1 MKCVKLNQLCE
12 INIGKTP
19 SRSNS
24 KYWGK
29 GHKWLSIADMKSKYI
44 SETKEEIT
52 DLAVSEANMKIV
64 PKNTVLMSFKL
75 SIGKIGITTE
85 EMYTNEAIASFPI
98 IEKEKIIPEYLYYV
112 LKTLRYDNLSDRAV
126 MGATLNK
133 KKLNQIVIP
142 LPSIIV
148 QKKIVNLLNK
158 AEELIDKRKAQIEA
172 LDQLT
177 QSVFL
182 EMFGDPITNP
192 KGWKLAI
199 CKDIT
204 SKIGSGATPKG
215 GNASYKQQGISLIRS
230 MNVYNNNFNYNDLAF
245 IDEEQAEKLKNVI
258 VNKDDILLNITG
270 ASVARSCI
278 VPDDVLPARVNQ
290 HVSIIRVI
298 KHLINPIFL
307 SYTFTN
313 EIYQKYLLRLSTSG
327 GATREAITKKQ
338 IENLPIIIP
347 PLDLQEQFAIKVTKI
362 KEQKSIIQKS
372 IGEIENLF
380 NSLMQKAFKGEL
392 FNEEKVPNL

>member
-52 DLAVSEANMKIV
+52 DLALSEANMKIV

-182 EMFGDPITNP
+182 EMFGDPVTNP
-192 KGWKLAI
+192 KDWDV
-199 CKDIT
+199 CTFKDVSTVRQGLQIPI
-204 SKIGSGATPKG
+204 SKRLKHKVE
-215 GNASYKQQGISLIRS
+215 NSYKYITVQYLNGHK
-230 MNVYNNNFNYNDLAF
+230 
-245 IDEEQAEKLKNVI
+245 EEEYIQNPKPNVI
-258 VNKDDILLNITG
+258 CTKDDILMTRTGNTGMVISNVEGVFHNNFFLIDFNRELFEKMFLIYYLNTEYIQW
-270 ASVARSCI
+270 
-278 VPDDVLPARVNQ
+278 D
-290 HVSIIRVI
+290 
-298 KHLINPIFL
+298 
-307 SYTFTN
+307 
-313 EIYQKYLLRLSTSG
+313 LLRRAGNSTIPDLNHS
-327 GATREAITKKQ
+327 EFYKISVYV
-338 IENLPIIIP
+338 P
-347 PLDLQEQFAIKVTKI
+347 PLELQKIFANKI
-362 KEQKSIIQKS
+362 KRIEHQKELLKS
-372 IGEIENLF
+372 GLLELENMY
-380 NSLMQKAFKGEL
+380 NALMQKAFKGEL
-392 FNEEKVPNL
+392 FNEEKFPNL

>member
-182 EMFGDPITNP
+182 EMFGDPVTNP
-192 KGWKLAI
+192 KDWDV
-199 CKDIT
+199 CTFKDVSTVRQGLQIPI
-204 SKIGSGATPKG
+204 SKRLKHKVE
-215 GNASYKQQGISLIRS
+215 NSYKYITVQYLNGHK
-230 MNVYNNNFNYNDLAF
+230 
-245 IDEEQAEKLKNVI
+245 EEEYIQNPKPNVI
-258 VNKDDILLNITG
+258 CTKDDILMTRTGNTGMVISNVEGVFHNNFFLIDFNRELFEKMFLIYYLNTEYIQW
-270 ASVARSCI
+270 
-278 VPDDVLPARVNQ
+278 D
-290 HVSIIRVI
+290 
-298 KHLINPIFL
+298 
-307 SYTFTN
+307 
-313 EIYQKYLLRLSTSG
+313 LLRRAGNSTIPDLNHS
-327 GATREAITKKQ
+327 EFYKISVYV
-338 IENLPIIIP
+338 P
-347 PLDLQEQFAIKVTKI
+347 PLELQKIFANKI
-362 KEQKSIIQKS
+362 KRIEHQKELLKS
-372 IGEIENLF
+372 GLLELENMY
-380 NSLMQKAFKGEL
+380 NALMQKAFKGEL
-392 FNEEKVPNL
+392 FNEEKFPNL